1 MERVLWLTG
10 SVALAWCAFVIA
22 ASRVDEILAR
32 RDLARKARS
41 VAATTVPAL
50 PSSAPVPTF
59 APRPAVAP
67 LPPLVRGDL
76 VGRID
81 IEAIGLS
88 AAAREGDDPKTLR
101 FSLGHVPGTAVP
113 PEPGNA
119 AFAGHRD
126 RQFRRLGRLR
136 PGDVILVTTE
146 TGEFRYRV
154 EWTSV
159 VPPDAD
165 WVLRPTPRP
174 ALTLVTCYPFA
185 YVGNAPNRFVVRAKL
200 AAD

>member
-1 MERVLWLTG
+1 MERILWLVG
-10 SVALAWCAFVIA
+10 AAALAWCVFVIS
-22 ASRVDEILAR
+22 ASHVDEMLAR
-32 RDLARKARS
+32 RELARRARS
-41 VAATTVPAL
+41 AAATTVPAL
-50 PSSAPVPTF
+50 PTSAPASAFV
-59 APRPAVAP
+59 PRPAVAP
-67 LPPLVRGDL
+67 LPPLVRGDI

-81 IEAIGLS
+81 IDAIGLS
-88 AAAREGDDPKTLR
+88 AVAREGDDPKTLR

-146 TGEFRYRV
+146 TREFRYRV
-154 EWTSV
+154 EGTSV

-165 WVLRPTPRP
+165 WVLRPTPKP
-174 ALTLVTCYPFA
+174 TLTLVTCYPFG
-185 YVGNAPNRFVVRAKL
+185 YVGNAPDRFVARAKL
-200 AAD
+200 AD